1 VGPVNYYK
9 KTIYIQMLDNILK
22 DIKDRFAEQLTKFFD
37 INILIPTILA
47 TLDESA
53 LLQKINRISFKSAF
67 ARI

>member
-1 VGPVNYYK
+1 
-9 KTIYIQMLDNILK
+9 MLDNILK